1 MSKEINIYNYNEPKK
16 RSHSYLSGKQLLII
30 CIVVLLSPLPP
41 FFVCK
46 QCSGAS
52 EAPVAKAK
60 EQPVKVVERV
70 KESVQPIEQPTTFV
84 NASGATETTVTMTVI
99 TSPYTWQ
106 YELTDVT
113 TNDDIN
119 VNIKLSITSQIK
131 AGMEKMLVQNYGGNW
146 FYAVF
151 ATPFSDVAKADI
163 KGHYSG
169 IDLKMKMRGVEQQLT
184 IIAQKVV
191 QQLSET
197 SLLPVEIKDVKIA
210 EVKL

>member
-1 MSKEINIYNYNEPKK
+1 
-16 RSHSYLSGKQLLII
+16 
-30 CIVVLLSPLPP
+30 
-41 FFVCK
+41 
-46 QCSGAS
+46 
-52 EAPVAKAK
+52 
-60 EQPVKVVERV
+60 
-70 KESVQPIEQPTTFV
+70 
-84 NASGATETTVTMTVI
+84 MTVI

-119 VNIKLSITSQIK
+119 VSIKLSITSQIK

-169 IDLKMKMRGVEQQLT
+169 VDLKMKMRGVEQQLT
-184 IIAQKVV
+184 TIAQKVV
-191 QQLSET
+191 QQLSEE
-197 SLLPVEIKDVKIA
+197 SLLPVEIKEVRIV
-210 EVKL
+210 EVK

>member
-41 FFVCK
+41 FFVFK

-52 EAPVAKAK
+52 EAPVAKTK

-113 TNDDIN
+113 TNDNIN
-119 VNIKLSITSQIK
+119 VSIKLSITSQIK

-169 IDLKMKMRGVEQQLT
+169 VDLKMKMRGVEQQLT
-184 IIAQKVV
+184 TIAQKVV
-191 QQLSET
+191 QQLSEA
-197 SLLPVEIKDVKIA
+197 SLLPVEIKEVRIA